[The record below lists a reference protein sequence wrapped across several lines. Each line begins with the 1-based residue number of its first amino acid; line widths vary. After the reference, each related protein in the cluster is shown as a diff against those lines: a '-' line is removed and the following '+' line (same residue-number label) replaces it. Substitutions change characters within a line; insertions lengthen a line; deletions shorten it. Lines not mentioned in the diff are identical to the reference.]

1 MRQWVEN
8 LAKVTKEEGYL
19 CNGYIMKV
27 KDIQWSLTGLD
38 DSKNLWV
45 KLMKEDRLSSIKI
58 YEDEY
63 DLLKSVNDYLRK
75 ANQDYIINQL
85 NNL

>member
-1 MRQWVEN
+1 MRQWVEK
-8 LAKVTKEEGYL
+8 LAKVTKEEGCISDYG
-19 CNGYIMKV
+19 CEV
-27 KDIQWSLTGLD
+27 KNIRWSACSWNYEKSLTI
-38 DSKNLWV
+38 NLIE
-45 KLMKEDRLSSIKI
+45 EDKRAAIKI

-75 ANQDYIINQL
+75 VNQDYIINQL